1 MHHFDGGINMA
12 QSISVVIAD
21 RSYPLQVKS
30 PEHEEMIRKAVED
43 INRRVKFYLDKYPTK
58 GMIEVLSLVALNV
71 GIVNSGLQKQL
82 ENVLEEEG
90 ALLKELEAYLDN
102 ME

>member
-1 MHHFDGGINMA
+1 MA
-12 QSISVVIAD
+12 QSISVIIAD

-30 PEHEEMIRKAVED
+30 PEHEEMIRKAVDD

-82 ENVLEEEG
+82 ENALEEEG

>member
-1 MHHFDGGINMA
+1 MA

-71 GIVNSGLQKQL
+71 GIVNSGLQKQF
-82 ENVLEEEG
+82 ENALEEEG

-102 ME
+102 IE

>member
-1 MHHFDGGINMA
+1 MA

-58 GMIEVLSLVALNV
+58 GMIEVLSLVALTV

-102 ME
+102 IE

>member
-1 MHHFDGGINMA
+1 MA

-82 ENVLEEEG
+82 ENALEEEG
-90 ALLKELEAYLDN
+90 ALLKELEAYIAN

>member
-1 MHHFDGGINMA
+1 MA

-82 ENVLEEEG
+82 ENALEEEG

-102 ME
+102 IE

>member
-1 MHHFDGGINMA
+1 MA

-71 GIVNSGLQKQL
+71 GIVNKGLEKQL
-82 ENVLEEEG
+82 ETALEDEG
-90 ALLKELEAYLDN
+90 TLLKELEAYLDN
-102 ME
+102 IDKNSR